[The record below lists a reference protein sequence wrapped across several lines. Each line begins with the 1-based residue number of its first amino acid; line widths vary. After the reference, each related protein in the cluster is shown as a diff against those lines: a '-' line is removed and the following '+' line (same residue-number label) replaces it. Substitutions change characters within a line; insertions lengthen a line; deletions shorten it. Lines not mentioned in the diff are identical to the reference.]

1 MAKSRRSLSL
11 SLAKCAIFTIITFSV
26 APLLANS
33 DIEGRIKTLELEIQN
48 AVKSTHLPQDEQILR
63 IKKEIDLLKMQQ
75 ELDEIKSKR
84 GFAPNTIQAPKPQ
97 SYETQSIQDLQPKEA
112 NQNYKESQVQTQTL
126 SSYLSYNGSPA
137 YRNGIFF
144 GFEFGYINAK
154 GELSL
159 TSIISEER
167 GGVNYGVMLGYAYF
181 FSNYFGTRI
190 YGSLN
195 ASHIKF
201 NDYSTNLNTL
211 LTTLNWGM
219 NADLIVNVLA
229 LRNFDLG
236 VYVGVFLG
244 ANTFL
249 KTGYFEYIAKVSK
262 ANGFMVH
269 QTCFDVALNAGFRMV
284 LARSVWLE
292 AAVKVP
298 FLKSYAVNESAYN
311 RDNLSYMGEYKI
323 AFKPNYSAS
332 FRLLY
337 QF

>member
-1 MAKSRRSLSL
+1 M
-11 SLAKCAIFTIITFSV
+11 
-26 APLLANS
+26 
-33 DIEGRIKTLELEIQN
+33 
-48 AVKSTHLPQDEQILR
+48 KSTYLPNDEQLSR

-75 ELDEIKSKR
+75 ELDSIKSKR
-84 GFAPNTIQAPKPQ
+84 
-97 SYETQSIQDLQPKEA
+97 TQSPQIQENQIPQYYESQTSQTQDSRFGGA
-112 NQNYKESQVQTQTL
+112 NQSNYQETKAKEYRVSN
-126 SSYLSYNGSPA
+126 YNGNATTRSG
-137 YRNGIFF
+137 YFF
-144 GFEFGYINAK
+144 GVEAGYIEAK
-154 GELSL
+154 GSLSL
-159 TSIISEER
+159 THASIIKNPLPTGQQIFPASSFSLDEKK
-167 GGVNYGVMLGYAYF
+167 GGVNYGVMMGYAHF
-181 FSNYFGTRI
+181 FNNYFGGRI

-249 KTGYFEYIAKVSK
+249 KMGYFEYIAKVSK
-262 ANGFMVH
+262 ASGFRVY

-292 AAVKVP
+292 VAVKVP